1 MYRLEALSRLIW
13 ESVPAGA
20 AEPFG
25 VITAFG
31 SATFLLFALS
41 LLYWLDERRST
52 AAVVSYALIA
62 LAVVI
67 GLKAAMGL
75 PRPPEAVRLIPL
87 EADPN
92 GFPSGHTV
100 AAVVVYGGLL
110 AVRDRLDDHRAVV
123 AVVVLVGLVGL
134 SRVVLG
140 MHYLGDVVV
149 GTALGL
155 VLLAVCV
162 RVVGD
167 DPTRGFAL
175 AAVVSVPA
183 VVVTALG
190 AEALLAFGGS
200 LGGAVGSLRLDGLA
214 ELQSRFHG
222 VVLTAVGVPFV
233 FLTDELADGLAEPA
247 LVVFAYALLV
257 AGILRL
263 PALVRRLPLDAVRR
277 ASKPR

>member
-1 MYRLEALSRLIW
+1 MYRLEELSRLIW

-25 VITAFG
+25 VVTALG

-52 AAVVSYALIA
+52 AVVVSYALVA
-62 LAVVI
+62 MAVVF
-67 GLKAAMGL
+67 GLKAALAL

-87 EADPN
+87 EADPY
-92 GFPSGHTV
+92 GFPSGHAV

-110 AVRDRLDDHRAVV
+110 TARDRLDDRRAVV
-123 AVVVLVGLVGL
+123 GVAVLVALIGL

-149 GTALGL
+149 GAALG
-155 VLLAVCV
+155 VTLLAVCT

-175 AAVVSVPA
+175 AAFASVPA
-183 VVVTALG
+183 LVVSSLG

-200 LGGAVGSLRLDGLA
+200 LGGALGSVRLDGLG
-214 ELQSRFHG
+214 ELGSRFHG
-222 VVLTAVGVPFV
+222 VVLAVVGVPFV
-233 FLTDELADGLAEPA
+233 FLADGLAEAVTEPP
-247 LVVFAYALLV
+247 LVVLAYALLV

-263 PALVRRLPLDAVRR
+263 PALVQRLPLEPVWRAVRT
-277 ASKPR
+277 